1 MPPGAKQLQDLAF
14 LALVHRVRD
23 GITAIDGVECSGDH
37 LSKLQ
42 HDFWSSSP
50 PSAGGRNLRRALKQ
64 FPVARNPHASVVERR
79 GPEQLRRHA
88 SNSDLAFMLCLLR
101 NMASTTAFRQPN
113 RAGRWVLSTHSS
125 RWSTE
130 GPVIPEPSH
139 GHDGRGCYE
148 PQTHERLPTWH
159 PSVTKP
165 ASVRS
170 GCRIALRRVRQ
181 RTVRAAPS
189 AAFPTGATRGCEWRH
204 GRCARQAAR

>member
-64 FPVARNPHASVVERR
+64 FTVARNPHAGVVERR

-88 SNSDLAFMLCLLR
+88 SNTDLAFMLCLLGK
-101 NMASTTAFRQPN
+101 MASTTAFRQPN
-113 RAGRWVLSTHSS
+113 RAGRWVLSTQSGLSNFSNAALRSHQPLTGCPSPKQPLMATWQLSSSGHSS
-125 RWSTE
+125 SQKTTPPMTSLQE
-130 GPVIPEPSH
+130 EP
-139 GHDGRGCYE
+139 
-148 PQTHERLPTWH
+148 P
-159 PSVTKP
+159 
-165 ASVRS
+165 
-170 GCRIALRRVRQ
+170 
-181 RTVRAAPS
+181 
-189 AAFPTGATRGCEWRH
+189 
-204 GRCARQAAR
+204 